1 MNRKNLFQTRFYLS
15 ITIMFF
21 LLATAACAPRRP
33 GPPAE
38 KPVLTPIRRLVVFGF
53 RTVPGQGKKGEAV
66 RDPLSGAFFMG
77 GAPAEEEARF
87 LTESLFEL
95 ITGIEN
101 VEFIS
106 PGQAKGV
113 FSSLV
118 GEDRNLQTSSL
129 ELLQAM
135 GRHFAADAVVAGHLF
150 RWEKRVGESYG
161 VDRPASVAFDLHLIR
176 PADGAVLWRGK
187 FDKTQRSLV
196 ENLLDLKTFFKSG
209 GRWLS
214 ARELALQG
222 LEELVD
228 EIPLGAKKRQDDR
241 S

>member
-1 MNRKNLFQTRFYLS
+1 MTAV
-15 ITIMFF
+15 FF
-21 LLATAACAPRRP
+21 LLTAAACAPRRP
-33 GPPAE
+33 GARAELPA
-38 KPVLTPIRRLVVFGF
+38 LTPIRKLVVFGF
-53 RTVPGQGKKGEAV
+53 RTVPSQGKQRGAV
-66 RDPLSGAFFMG
+66 RDPLSGAFFVG
-77 GAPAEEEARF
+77 GAPDEEEARF
-87 LTESLFEL
+87 LTENLFRL
-95 ITGIEN
+95 ITEREN
-101 VEFIS
+101 LVFIP

-118 GEDRNLQTSSL
+118 GEDRNLQSSSL
-129 ELLQAM
+129 ELLQAV
-135 GRHFAADAVVAGHLF
+135 GRHFAADAVLTGHLF

-176 PADGAVLWRGK
+176 PADGAVVWSGK
-187 FDKTQRSLV
+187 FDKAQRSLV
-196 ENLLDLKTFFKSG
+196 ENLLDLKSFFKSG